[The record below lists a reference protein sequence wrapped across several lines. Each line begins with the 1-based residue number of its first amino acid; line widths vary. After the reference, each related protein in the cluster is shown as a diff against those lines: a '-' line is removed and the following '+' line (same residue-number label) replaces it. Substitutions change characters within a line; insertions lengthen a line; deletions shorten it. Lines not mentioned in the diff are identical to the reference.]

1 MLCRGQ
7 PGGTA
12 HILRGESWSTTG
24 TLPFSTTPRSRLPQP
39 QQRWRGWTRA
49 EPIVAA
55 HLARLRKAAVEGI
68 AAQIEIED
76 VKAAEAA
83 DAAKLLTAS

>member
-1 MLCRGQ
+1 M
-7 PGGTA
+7 
-12 HILRGESWSTTG
+12 
-24 TLPFSTTPRSRLPQP
+24 PQP
-39 QQRWRGWTRA
+39 QQRWREWTRA

-76 VKAAEAA
+76 VKVAAVA